1 METVVF
7 DQTPL
12 AEYLRDEGDDEPSD
26 WVPAI
31 TRSSSAADLLTGD
44 DADSDGPSRS
54 ALPVTP
60 DQRHQHQQLLPRQRK
75 KTKDEQQNGVDTPP
89 PSPPSPIFAPVG
101 RPMVRKRFRNKIPN
115 PLRVDVRHHSTSLSS
130 SINNRYSRAVASTI
144 SRVDNAQFIE
154 KFRYTIITSHLLG
167 AATLGQHPQAT
178 RPGSSGGDSNRDPA
192 ETAATQSQD
201 SLDAQVPTATG
212 IVVAVASAFVL
223 SWAVRWVYLGG
234 IAHLTKKRFVFGL
247 VLLAGAVIIG
257 NAYMRQQWLRYLRQ
271 SALTEVRAF
280 VSRSHDFDSAASAS
294 IAFIKEV
301 ELVSRGYRISA
312 PLPPIS
318 RMDDR
323 SQSRRCMRLRKVVR
337 SSLADALPKYIQ
349 AADVIKGLAQ
359 QMELE
364 MYYNIHD
371 ITDFDI
377 SDAMQ
382 GFSVAEFDDADSIR
396 TLNVLAARFHT
407 IRKLFLCALLAL
419 EAKGDESDFLR
430 WTTAVEGLRTLNEIT
445 GAGYQRMRTI
455 LSEAET
461 FPQIS
466 TPKAPLSPGREK
478 WRSQL
483 GKLNSLSTGI
493 RGLQAKLALL
503 REESDRSLNEADDIT
518 ELGPNLLAQYD
529 SIGQDLKLLTQAWE
543 EGRSALASGIDRNE
557 KRISSISALLSP
569 TISLS
574 GLTTVG
580 EDSISG
586 GGTAE
591 DALRALTGGSP
602 LGGSTVGDPEEET
615 VFEAVSLPPASRR
628 RSMLTRDERIAKMKE
643 ERERRAEAREHA
655 DASRGMLR
663 ELEMVINLRPKGNR
677 DSTGASPSPAP
688 KTDGARNSL

>member
-12 AEYLRDEGDDEPSD
+12 AEYLRGEGGNEPTT

-31 TRSSSAADLLTGD
+31 TRSSSTADLSAGD
-44 DADSDGPSRS
+44 DVDADDTPGSPF
-54 ALPVTP
+54 PVTP
-60 DQRHQHQQLLPRQRK
+60 TPDQKHQSHQQQPRQRIE
-75 KTKDEQQNGVDTPP
+75 TKDDNQNVVHTPP

-115 PLRVDVRHHSTSLSS
+115 PLRVDVRRNTSLSS
-130 SINNRYSRAVASTI
+130 SLNNRYSRAVASTI

-167 AATLGQHPQAT
+167 AATLGQHQQPT
-178 RPGSSGGDSNRDPA
+178 RPGSSSGDFSGDPDDR
-192 ETAATQSQD
+192 ATLPAQD
-201 SLDAQVPTATG
+201 NLDVRLPTATG
-212 IVVAVASAFVL
+212 IVVAVTSAFGL

-247 VLLAGAVIIG
+247 VFVATAVFVG
-257 NAYMRQQWLRYLRQ
+257 HAYIRQQWLRYIRQ
-271 SALTEVRAF
+271 SALVEVRSF
-280 VSRSHDFDSAASAS
+280 VAKSHDFDSAASAS

-337 SSLADALPKYIQ
+337 SSLVDALPKYIQ
-349 AADVIKGLAQ
+349 SAGVMKGFAEQ
-359 QMELE
+359 TELE
-364 MYYNIHD
+364 MHYHIHD

-382 GFSVAEFDDADSIR
+382 GFSEAEFDDADSIR
-396 TLNVLAARFHT
+396 TLTVLTSRFHT

-419 EAKGDESDFLR
+419 EARGDESDYLR
-430 WTTAVEGLRTLNEIT
+430 WTTAVEGLRTLNEVTIS
-445 GAGYQRMRTI
+445 GYQRMRSI
-455 LSEAET
+455 LGEAET
-461 FPQIS
+461 FPHIA
-466 TPKAPLSPGREK
+466 TPTAPLSPGRER

-518 ELGPNLLAQYD
+518 QLGPNLLAQYD

-557 KRISSISALLSP
+557 KRLSSISGLLSP
-569 TISLS
+569 TASLS

-580 EDSISG
+580 EDSIDSG

-602 LGGSTVGDPEEET
+602 LGGSTVGDPDEEV
-615 VFEAVSLPPASRR
+615 VFEAVSLPPSSRR
-628 RSMLTRDERIAKMKE
+628 RSMLTREERIAKMKE
-643 ERERRAEAREHA
+643 DREKRAEAREQA
-655 DASRGMLR
+655 DANRGMLR
-663 ELEMVINLRPKGNR
+663 ELEMVINLRPKGGR
-677 DSTGASPSPAP
+677 DSTGPMP
-688 KTDGARNSL
+688 KSDVDRNSL

>member
-1 METVVF
+1 MPRRIARVNKIPVIV
-7 DQTPL
+7 
-12 AEYLRDEGDDEPSD
+12 DEGEDEPSD
-26 WVPAI
+26 WVPAV
-31 TRSSSAADLLTGD
+31 TRSSSTADLSAGD
-44 DADSDGPSRS
+44 DADSDRAPRS
-54 ALPVTP
+54 AFPVTP
-60 DQRHQHQQLLPRQRK
+60 DQRHQHLHHQQQQPRQRK
-75 KTKDEQQNGVDTPP
+75 KTKDDQKNGVDTPP

-101 RPMVRKRFRNKIPN
+101 RPMIRKRFRNKIPN
-115 PLRVDVRHHSTSLSS
+115 PLRVD
-130 SINNRYSRAVASTI
+130 RAVASTI

-167 AATLGQHPQAT
+167 AATLGQHPQT
-178 RPGSSGGDSNRDPA
+178 GRPGSSGGDSNGDPDNGA
-192 ETAATQSQD
+192 AAATQTQH

-223 SWAVRWVYLGG
+223 SWAIRWVYLGG

-247 VLLAGAVIIG
+247 VLVAAAVIVG

-271 SALTEVRAF
+271 SALSEIRAF
-280 VSRSHDFDSAASAS
+280 VTRSHDFDSAASAS

-337 SSLADALPKYIQ
+337 NALADALPKYIQ
-349 AADVIKGLAQ
+349 TANVVKGFAE

-382 GFSVAEFDDADSIR
+382 GFTEAEFDDADSIR

-419 EAKGDESDFLR
+419 EACGDESDFLR
-430 WTTAVEGLRTLNEIT
+430 WTTAVEGLRTLNETT
-445 GAGYQRMRTI
+445 GAGYQRIRTI
-455 LSEAET
+455 LGEAET

-466 TPKAPLSPGREK
+466 TPKAPLSPGRER

-569 TISLS
+569 TVSLS

-602 LGGSTVGDPEEET
+602 LGGSTVGDPEEEV

-628 RSMLTRDERIAKMKE
+628 RSMMTRDERIAKMKE

-655 DASRGMLR
+655 DANRGMLR

-677 DSTGASPSPAP
+677 DSAGASTTATPTP